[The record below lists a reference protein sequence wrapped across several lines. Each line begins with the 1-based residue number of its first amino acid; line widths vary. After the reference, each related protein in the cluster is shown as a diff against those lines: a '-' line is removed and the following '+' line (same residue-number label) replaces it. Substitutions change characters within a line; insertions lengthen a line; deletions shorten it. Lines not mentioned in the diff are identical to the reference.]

1 MEMWGPFVMHG
12 LGLVG
17 MAGVLLVPMRIWSLA
32 AKRQICGIAI
42 TSRPTI
48 GATIVVA
55 VALAWSLYLAA
66 ETLPVV
72 FRCLYTSRCTA
83 NLAGGLLNLAL
94 FGFSVAIVEALWH
107 GSRLLLSKVRPRSGA
122 DN

>member
-1 MEMWGPFVMHG
+1 MHG

-17 MAGVLLVPMRIWSLA
+17 MAGVILVPMRIWSLVV
-32 AKRQICGIAI
+32 KRQVGSALITPGPSVVAALVIAI
-42 TSRPTI
+42 AI
-48 GATIVVA
+48 
-55 VALAWSLYLAA
+55 AWSLYMAA

-94 FGFSVAIVEALWH
+94 FGFSVSIVEILWH
-107 GSRLLLSKVRPRSGA
+107 GSRFLLLRRQHA
-122 DN
+122 T